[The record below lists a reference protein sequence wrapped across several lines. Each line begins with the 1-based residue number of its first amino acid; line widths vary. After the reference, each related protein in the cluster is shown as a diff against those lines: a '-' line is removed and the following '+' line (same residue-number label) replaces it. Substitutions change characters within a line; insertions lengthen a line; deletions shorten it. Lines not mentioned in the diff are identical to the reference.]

1 MAPLQITSLIDD
13 LLDDLSRPGMP
24 WQVGSIAASIALG
37 WLCAGLLQ
45 AWWRGRRTAQ
55 GITRHEGVA
64 SLTRVIAPLL
74 VVGLLYVSTWLLA
87 TNRFHTNIVKV
98 AIPVFWSLVVIR
110 AAFFLLRRVF
120 ARHGQLGEAF
130 VTFEKIFALLV
141 WAAVAL
147 YITGQW
153 PTIFDFLDSYRL
165 KYGPGKHDYVTFE
178 DVLQGIISVAVLMML
193 ALWAG
198 AAMEE
203 RLMGL
208 QGLHSSLRVA
218 LARVSKAVL
227 IVGAVLGS
235 LRLVGINLTVL
246 SVFGGALGVGL
257 GLGLQ
262 RIASNYVSGFIILL
276 ERSLSIGDM
285 ISVDKY
291 SGKVT
296 QINTRYTVLQGLDGV
311 ETVLPNEMLISGP
324 VLNQTLSMRAV
335 RAGTKLTVAY
345 GSDLDQVM
353 PLLVA
358 QAAGTPRVLETPA
371 PGVSLSRF
379 APEGYELDLGFW
391 IGDPENGS
399 GGVVSE
405 INRKIYSLVQAGD
418 IKLGIPALD
427 TRLLDAHIAS
437 VVARITQ
444 PAPESLVNP
453 SSTAN

>member
-24 WQVGSIAASIALG
+24 WQVGAIAASVLIG

-147 YITGQW
+147 YITGKW
-153 PTIFDFLDSYRL
+153 PDIFDFLDSTVLYKKGRNQVVL
-165 KYGPGKHDYVTFE
+165 G
-178 DVLQGIISVAVLMML
+178 DVLQAVVSIAVLMIL

-198 AAMEE
+198 AALEE
-203 RLMGL
+203 RLMGVHA
-208 QGLHSSLRVA
+208 LHSSLRVA
-218 LARVSKAVL
+218 LARVSRAVL
-227 IVGAVLGS
+227 IISAVLLS
-235 LRLVGINLTVL
+235 LSMAGLDLTVL

-405 INRKIYSLVQAGD
+405 INRKIYGLVQAGD

-444 PAPESLVNP
+444 PAQNSLVNP

>member
-1 MAPLQITSLIDD
+1 MPLTSQIDD

-24 WQVGSIAASIALG
+24 WQLGAIVASVVIG

-45 AWWRGRRTAQ
+45 VWWRRRRTDA
-55 GITRHEGVA
+55 GVVQHA
-64 SLTRVIAPLL
+64 GVESFTHVLAPLL
-74 VVGLLYVSTWLLA
+74 AVGLLSLSTWLLA
-87 TNRFHTNIVKV
+87 HNRFHTNIVKV

-110 AAFFLLRRVF
+110 VAFYLLRRVF
-120 ARHGQLGEAF
+120 ARRGQLGEAF

-141 WAAVAL
+141 WLAVVL
-147 YITGQW
+147 YITGKW
-153 PTIFDFLDSYRL
+153 PNIVDFLDSY
-165 KYGPGKHDYVTFE
+165 KVMYGPKRNDFVTFY
-178 DVLQGIISVAVLMML
+178 DILRGVVSVAVLLML

-198 AAMEE
+198 AALEE
-203 RLMGL
+203 RLMGV
-208 QGLHSSLRVA
+208 QALHSSLRVA
-218 LARVSKAVL
+218 LARVSRAVL

-235 LRLVGINLTVL
+235 LKMVGIDLTVL

-296 QINTRYTVLQGLDGV
+296 QINTRYTVLHGLDGV

-335 RAGTKLTVAY
+335 RASTKLTVAY
-345 GSDLDQVM
+345 GSDLDRVM

-358 QAAGTPRVLETPA
+358 QAVATPRVLEAPA

-391 IGDPENGS
+391 IGDPENGQ
-399 GGVVSE
+399 GGVISD
-405 INRKIYSLVQAGD
+405 INKKIYALVRSGD

-437 VVARITQ
+437 VVAGITQ
-444 PAPESLVNP
+444 QSHNSHQNTHTSPL
-453 SSTAN
+453 

>member
-1 MAPLQITSLIDD
+1 LAPLQITSLIDD

-24 WQVGSIAASIALG
+24 WQVGAIAASVLIG

-45 AWWRGRRTAQ
+45 AWWRARRTAQ
-55 GITRHEGVA
+55 GITLHEGVA

-74 VVGLLYVSTWLLA
+74 VVGMLYLSTWLLA
-87 TNRFHTNIVKV
+87 MNRFHTNIVKV

-110 AAFFLLRRVF
+110 VVFYLLRRVF

-153 PTIFDFLDSYRL
+153 PDIIQYLYSTDL
-165 KYGPGKHDYVTFE
+165 KFGPKNKIKLG
-178 DVLQGIISVAVLMML
+178 DVLEAIVSIAVLMIL
-193 ALWAG
+193 ALWVG
-198 AAMEE
+198 AALEE
-203 RLMGL
+203 RLMGV
-208 QGLHSSLRVA
+208 QALHSSLRVA
-218 LARVSKAVL
+218 LARVSRAML
-227 IVGAVLGS
+227 I
-235 LRLVGINLTVL
+235 I
-246 SVFGGALGVGL
+246 GVGL

-335 RAGTKLTVAY
+335 RASTKLTVAY

-353 PLLVA
+353 PLLAA
-358 QAAGTPRVLETPA
+358 QAMGTPRVLEAPA

-405 INRKIYSLVQAGD
+405 INKKIYALVQSGD
-418 IKLGIPALD
+418 INLGIPSLD

-444 PAPESLVNP
+444 TTTN
-453 SSTAN
+453 

>member
-1 MAPLQITSLIDD
+1 LAPLQITSLIDD

-24 WQVGSIAASIALG
+24 WQVGSIAASILVG
-37 WLCAGLLQ
+37 WLFAGLLQ
-45 AWWRGRRTAQ
+45 FWWRRRRMAK

-64 SLTRVIAPLL
+64 SLTRVVAPLL
-74 VVGLLYVSTWLLA
+74 VVGLLYLSTYLLA
-87 TNRFHTNIVKV
+87 LNRFHTNIVKV

-120 ARHGQLGEAF
+120 ARHGQLGESF
-130 VTFEKIFALLV
+130 VTFEKIFALIV

-147 YITGQW
+147 YITGKW
-153 PTIFDFLDSYRL
+153 PDVFHFLDTTEL
-165 KYGPGKHDYVTFE
+165 HYGPKKNNTVLLG
-178 DVLQGIISVAVLMML
+178 DVLQAIVSIAVLMIL

-198 AAMEE
+198 AALEE

-208 QGLHSSLRVA
+208 QALHSSLRVA
-218 LARVSKAVL
+218 LARVSRAVL
-227 IVGAVLGS
+227 IVGAVLVS
-235 LRLVGINLTVL
+235 LSQAGLDLTVL

-291 SGKVT
+291 TGKVT

-335 RAGTKLTVAY
+335 RASTKLMVAY

-391 IGDPENGS
+391 IGDPENGQ

-405 INRKIYSLVQAGD
+405 INKKIYALVQSGD
-418 IKLGIPALD
+418 IKLGIPSLD

-444 PAPESLVNP
+444 AGQDSLPNP
-453 SSTAN
+453 QSTTN

>member
-1 MAPLQITSLIDD
+1 LAPLQLTSLIDD

-24 WQVGSIAASIALG
+24 WQVGSIAASILIG

-45 AWWRGRRTAQ
+45 FWWRRRRAAR
-55 GITRHEGVA
+55 GITRHDTVD
-64 SLTRVIAPLL
+64 SFTRVVAPLL
-74 VVGLLYVSTWLLA
+74 VVGLLYLSTWLLVQ
-87 TNRFHTNIVKV
+87 NRFHTNIVKV

-110 AAFFLLRRVF
+110 VAFYLLRRVF

-130 VTFEKIFALLV
+130 VTFEKIFALVV

-147 YITGQW
+147 YITGKW
-153 PTIFDFLDSYRL
+153 PDIIYYLDANEL
-165 KYGPGKHDYVTFE
+165 KYGPKKGDTVSLLE
-178 DVLQGIISVAVLMML
+178 ILQGVTSVAVLLML

-198 AAMEE
+198 AALEE
-203 RLMGL
+203 RLMGM
-208 QGLHSSLRVA
+208 QALHSSLRVA
-218 LARVSKAVL
+218 LARVSRAVL
-227 IVGAVLGS
+227 IVGAVLLS
-235 LRLVGINLTVL
+235 LRLVHIDLTVL

-257 GLGLQ
+257 GLGMQ
-262 RIASNYVSGFIILL
+262 RIASNYVSGFIILI

-291 SGKVT
+291 AGKVT

-324 VLNQTLSMRAV
+324 VLNQTLRMRAV
-335 RAGTKLTVAY
+335 RASTKLTVAY

-353 PLLVA
+353 PLLAA
-358 QAAGTPRVLETPA
+358 QAAGIPRVLETPA

-405 INRKIYSLVQAGD
+405 INRKIYALVQSGD
-418 IKLGIPALD
+418 VKLGIPALD

-444 PAPESLVNP
+444 PGQIPLPNP
-453 SSTAN
+453 QSTAT

>member
-1 MAPLQITSLIDD
+1 LAPLQFTSLIDD

-24 WQVGSIAASIALG
+24 WQVGAIAGSVLIG

-147 YITGQW
+147 YITGKW
-153 PTIFDFLDSYRL
+153 PDIFDFLDSTVLYKKGRNQVVL
-165 KYGPGKHDYVTFE
+165 G
-178 DVLQGIISVAVLMML
+178 DVLQAVVSIAVLMIL

-198 AAMEE
+198 AALEE
-203 RLMGL
+203 RLMGVHA
-208 QGLHSSLRVA
+208 LHSSLRVA
-218 LARVSKAVL
+218 LARVSRAVL
-227 IVGAVLGS
+227 IISAVLLS
-235 LRLVGINLTVL
+235 LSMAGLDLTVL

-405 INRKIYSLVQAGD
+405 INRKIYGLVQAGD
-418 IKLGIPALD
+418 IKLGIPSLD

-444 PAPESLVNP
+444 PAQNSLVNP